1 MRRLCLLI
9 LCAAVAFE
17 PLRASDKLSLT
28 DTLLEGKVSQTFLD
42 NHDMA
47 FQMRGS
53 LRTEI
58 PEGGDASAR
67 FRMDNFRWNMEGTFG
82 RNKELYYHF
91 RQSFNANFR
100 TNTFDNL
107 LESVDYAYMMWTPVK
122 VFSLTFGKQVMALGG
137 QEAWAAPVYVIQY
150 SDFGGSFPC
159 YQLGI
164 MGTWH
169 ISPTQ
174 DLAFQVSNI
183 RGLWDDEYF
192 YGGLPDGVESSK
204 APFLYTVN
212 WNGNFFNDALE
223 LRWSASYGSQAGK
236 KDLWIVELGQ
246 SYRSRWWGVYLDLIY
261 SRQDLDAN
269 GIISRA
275 AVFSDGVP
283 RTMENVEYFSAIGY
297 LHLFLSPSFSAF
309 LKGSIEHGS
318 LFRPYGDIPD
328 GLCRSSWN
336 AQACLEYMPTKSRDF
351 RFFLHYNYYNASP
364 VGGGSLLGILPTREH
379 RVTLGL
385 IYIMNIY

>member
-351 RFFLHYNYYNASP
+351 RLFLHYNYYNASP

>member
-9 LCAAVAFE
+9 FCAAAVLS

-28 DTLLEGKVSQTFLD
+28 DTLLEGKVSQTFMD

-53 LRTEI
+53 LRAEI

-82 RNKELYYHF
+82 RNKALYYHF

-122 VFSLTFGKQVMALGG
+122 AFSLTFGKQVMALGG

-159 YQLGI
+159 YQLGV

-204 APFLYTVN
+204 APFLYTLN

-223 LRWSASYGSQAGK
+223 FRWSASYGSQAGK

-275 AVFSDGVP
+275 AVFSDGVL

-364 VGGGSLLGILPTREH
+364 AGSGSLLGILPTREH